1 LKITTYIPQTCK
13 SGILEEVHHNLLWV
27 AGGSTRHEA
36 YGSWLESN
44 SLTRNQIVG
53 EAVFVTTYFVKP
65 QASVAFDAALKR
77 LKAELHRLGEV
88 SVMIERDGEVTF
100 G

>member
-1 LKITTYIPQTCK
+1 
-13 SGILEEVHHNLLWV
+13 
-27 AGGSTRHEA
+27 
-36 YGSWLESN
+36 
-44 SLTRNQIVG
+44 VG